1 MYIEVRFQR
10 DTSQSINKEAVFRLK
25 CNGKDLETDNIANL
39 SLYFDQSRRVSN
51 LTLGDLRSVLTGL
64 NGGTKKIL
72 MLKPSS
78 YEPVLNHL

>member
-10 DTSQSINKEAVFRLK
+10 NTSQAINKEAVFRLK

-51 LTLGDLRSVLTGL
+51 LTLGDLRNVLTGL
-64 NGGTKKIL
+64 NGCTKKIL
-72 MLKPSS
+72 MFKPSS
-78 YEPVLNHL
+78 

>member
-10 DTSQSINKEAVFRLK
+10 NTSQSINKEAVFRLK

-51 LTLGDLRSVLTGL
+51 LTLGDLRNALTGL
-64 NGGTKKIL
+64 NGCAKKIL
-72 MLKPSS
+72 MFKPSS
-78 YEPVLNHL
+78 

>member
-10 DTSQSINKEAVFRLK
+10 NTSQSNNKEAVFRLK

-51 LTLGDLRSVLTGL
+51 LTLGDLRNVLTAL
-64 NGGTKKIL
+64 NGCTKKIL
-72 MLKPSS
+72 MFKPSS
-78 YEPVLNHL
+78 